1 MDMEQRT
8 RFISG
13 RAGGRIILLGD
24 GTEISIGN
32 SQDDDGDV
40 DMESRGEIEEIG
52 DDDAEGQVSSTA
64 DESADDR
71 NRREET
77 PAPSVASAQ
86 DSVSSEPTESDSA
99 SSTSAATSNSTSVS
113 KDATISAT
121 TQAEQ

>member
-99 SSTSAATSNSTSVS
+99 SSTSAATSSSTSVS